1 MTEYKRSRG
10 KAWDSRHR
18 FPDPATRFVWV
29 LFLCAICPL
38 PIGAKAADAWPRV
51 EPGIV
56 YLHERISEA
65 PWSIHVVKIDRHRQ
79 HFQLVTTLA
88 QDHVYGLASVTEQ
101 IESVASPTHRPL
113 AGING
118 DFFHIR
124 SGPYQ
129 GDPIGLQIVEGE
141 LVSAPTGA
149 SFWVDP
155 NGRPRMGEVRA
166 VFRAT
171 GPHGLDLTFGL
182 NEKREDDAAV
192 LYTPAIG
199 SSTRTSGGL
208 ELTLEW
214 EGEGPWLPLRA
225 GERYRAGITTINTE
239 GDTALRPDIMVLSMG
254 RELAEGLSTVT
265 KGMVMSLCLGTSP
278 DLTGVT
284 TAIGGG
290 PILLRE
296 GHTFDWTHRPERH
309 PRTVIGWNRE
319 SLFLVVVDGRQKGLS
334 IGMNYTELSSLMLR
348 LGCKEAMNLDGGGS
362 STLWLGGRVMN
373 SPSDGQERHVAN
385 SLIVVSTEPEEDL

>member
-1 MTEYKRSRG
+1 MNEYKRSRG
-10 KAWDSRHR
+10 KAGIMSRR
-18 FPDPATRFVWV
+18 FPGLMERFVWV
-29 LFLCAICPL
+29 LFLCAICPP
-38 PIGAKAADAWPRV
+38 PIDANTAGAWPRV
-51 EPGIV
+51 EPGLG

-65 PWSIHVVKIDRHRQ
+65 PWSIHVVKVDRHLE
-79 HFQLVTTLA
+79 HLQLIATLA

-101 IESVASPTHRPL
+101 IESVASPRHRPV
-113 AGING
+113 AAVNG

-124 SGPYQ
+124 PGPYQ

-155 NGRPRMGEVRA
+155 NGRSRMGEVEA
-166 VFRAT
+166 AFRAT
-171 GPHGLDLTFGL
+171 GPDGLNITFGL
-182 NEKREDDAAV
+182 NEKRADDAAV

-199 SSTRTSGGL
+199 PSTRTSGGL

-214 EGEGPWLPLRA
+214 DDEGPWLPLRA
-225 GERYRAGITTINTE
+225 GERYQARITAINAE
-239 GDTALRPDIMVLSMG
+239 GDTALKPDIMVLSIG
-254 RELAEGLSTVT
+254 REMAEGLSTVM
-265 KGMVMSLCLGTSP
+265 KGTVVSLHLRTSP

-284 TAIGGG
+284 TALGGG

-296 GHTFDWTHRPERH
+296 GQTFDWAHRPERH
-309 PRTVIGWNRE
+309 PRTAIGWNRE
-319 SLFLVVVDGRQKGLS
+319 SLFLVVVDGRQEGLS
-334 IGMNYTELSSLMLR
+334 IGMNYAELSSLMLR
-348 LGCKEAMNLDGGGS
+348 LGCTEAMNLDGGGS

-385 SLIVVSTEPEEDL
+385 SLIVVSTKPEEDL